1 MISYHLSSLPEGN
14 PRAAVSIANS
24 CLVHSARFWIDWLT
38 LTLVM
43 CDSEIWSKWPWPS
56 VSPPPSV
63 SLWSIY
69 MAIRWKIRALCSVS
83 LQHRVVENKTP
94 VWQHFGK
101 ETFNLHPQPKADK
114 PMRSTGKKQIKS
126 SRSLLEVNRKQ
137 PQSWGS
143 DWESS
148 QHNARRPH
156 IKTATLLS
164 ADTDNKPVQTWVTMH
179 FPLGYD
185 KLCDNLLL
193 VCMCHFLNESQIRAV
208 SIEEIQNKSFCKMMF
223 FKRIHV
229 FNEFCFLKG
238 D

>member
-1 MISYHLSSLPEGN
+1 MPG
-14 PRAAVSIANS
+14 
-24 CLVHSARFWIDWLT
+24 D
-38 LTLVM
+38 
-43 CDSEIWSKWPWPS
+43 
-56 VSPPPSV
+56 
-63 SLWSIY
+63 
-69 MAIRWKIRALCSVS
+69 
-83 LQHRVVENKTP
+83 
-94 VWQHFGK
+94 
-101 ETFNLHPQPKADK
+101 
-114 PMRSTGKKQIKS
+114 
-126 SRSLLEVNRKQ
+126 
-137 PQSWGS
+137 
-143 DWESS
+143 
-148 QHNARRPH
+148 
-156 IKTATLLS
+156 KTATLLS